1 MNRMNESYASHR
13 IKDMVSSERPQERL
27 ERHGVKALSNRE
39 LLALI
44 LRSGQ
49 RGVDI
54 VTLTGHLLDRAGSLM
69 KLMHWTR
76 DDFMQIH
83 GIGAVKA
90 AQLVT
95 LMELARRM
103 ISEWDG
109 EKTKQSYQK
118 PDSVARHFR
127 SRMAGLDVEKFW
139 ALYLDRK
146 NRLIREEEVTSGTA
160 TSTLVHP
167 REVFRGAI
175 RCNATAVIVAHNH
188 PSGDPTPSQA
198 DIQVT
203 RQLKDASQ
211 AVQID
216 FLDHIVLGTKAND
229 PNKIGY
235 YSFNETGLI

>member
-1 MNRMNESYASHR
+1 MIETDTHHR

-27 ERHGVKALSNRE
+27 EQHGPQALSDRE

-54 VTLTGHLLDRAGSLM
+54 VTLTGDLLDRAGSLA

-95 LMELARRM
+95 VMELACRM
-103 ISEWDG
+103 IREWD
-109 EKTKQSYQK
+109 EDQTNISYET
-118 PDSVARHFR
+118 PDLVARHYR
-127 SRMAGLDVEKFW
+127 SRIAGLDVEKFW
-139 ALYLDRK
+139 VLCLDRK
-146 NRLIREEEVTSGTA
+146 NRLIRDIEVSSGTA

-175 RCNATAVIVAHNH
+175 RCNATAVIVVHNH
-188 PSGDPTPSQA
+188 PSGDPAPSQA

-203 RQLKDASQ
+203 RQLKEA
-211 AVQID
+211 AKAIQID
-216 FLDHIVLGTKAND
+216 FLDHIILGTKAND
-229 PNKIGY
+229 RQKIGY
-235 YSFNETGLI
+235 YSFNDTGLI